1 MQQKESFLKTKKGK
15 IVVGSVG
22 SVVGVLVLF
31 LIIAY
36 FASVWLFNPTITEK
50 DLTTFKTDVEKLVG
64 DGKATDVKADNNKI
78 VEAVE
83 NKINALKT
91 QVEQVDKKRA
101 DNKKIKTEKIDTLKT
116 EAVKLKDKETKV
128 AFKEEA
134 TKFKTKVDT
143 FVTEFKEEIK
153 EK

>member
-1 MQQKESFLKTKKGK
+1 MQQKENFLKTKKGK

-22 SVVGVLVLF
+22 SVVGVLVLY

-36 FASVWLFNPTITEK
+36 IMKWVPFGISINNT
-50 DLTTFKTDVEKLVG
+50 DLTTFKADVEKLVA
-64 DGKATDVKADNNKI
+64 DEKATDVKADNNKI

-91 QVEQVDKKRA
+91 QVEQVNEKRA
-101 DNKKIKTEKIDTLKT
+101 NKKIKTEKIDTLKT
-116 EAVKLKDKETKV
+116 EAGKLKDKETKT

-134 TKFKTKVDT
+134 TKFKTSVDK

-153 EK
+153 E